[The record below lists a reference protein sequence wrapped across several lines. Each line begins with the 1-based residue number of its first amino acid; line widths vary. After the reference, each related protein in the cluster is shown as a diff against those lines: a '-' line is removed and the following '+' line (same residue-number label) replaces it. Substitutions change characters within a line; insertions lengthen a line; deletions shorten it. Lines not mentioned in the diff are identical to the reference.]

1 MQFDQDGGG
10 ITGITPAALAGRRT
24 GHSDRACRFDAVWRK
39 IGPTPAAF
47 RKTFEANLGEH
58 IDMLSRREYLK
69 NSTLLAAA
77 CALPAGLLQA
87 FENGDLITRVIPRS
101 GEKLPIV
108 GLGSSATF
116 RQLAQREDVSAL
128 KAVLETLV
136 ENGGTVFDTA
146 PSYGASEE
154 VAGRIARESGLTD
167 KIFWATKV
175 NVAGRGGSSADIGR
189 ARAQLAQS
197 LARIGKDPVDLIQV
211 HNLADLATQM
221 PLIQELK
228 EEGKIRYIGTTS
240 TRTSRY
246 SDLEK
251 AMRGYPLDF
260 IGVNYAI
267 DSRTAADR
275 ILPLAQEL
283 GIATLIYVPFGRSR
297 LFSRVSGV
305 QVPDWAK
312 EFGADSWG
320 KFFLKYIASHPA
332 VTCVTPAT
340 SKPKNMLD
348 NIGAAYGEL
357 PDETTRNKMAQLIDD
372 LP

>member
-1 MQFDQDGGG
+1 
-10 ITGITPAALAGRRT
+10 
-24 GHSDRACRFDAVWRK
+24 
-39 IGPTPAAF
+39 
-47 RKTFEANLGEH
+47 
-58 IDMLSRREYLK
+58 MLSRREYLK
-69 NSTLLAAA
+69 NSALLAAA
-77 CALPAGLLQA
+77 CALPAGILRA
-87 FENGDLITRVIPRS
+87 FENGELITRAIPKT

-116 RQLAQREDVSAL
+116 RQVAQREDVSAL
-128 KAVLETLV
+128 KGVLETLV

-154 VAGRIARESGLTD
+154 VAGQIARESGLTD

-175 NVAGRGGSSADIGR
+175 NVAGRGGSSADPGR
-189 ARAQLAQS
+189 AQAQLAQS
-197 LARIGKDPVDLIQV
+197 LHRIGKDPVDLIQV
-211 HNLADLATQM
+211 HNLADLATQI
-221 PLIQELK
+221 PLVQEMK

-251 AMRGYPLDF
+251 AMRDYPLDF

-297 LFSRVSGV
+297 LFSRVSGM

-320 KFFLKYIASHPA
+320 KFFLKYIESHPA

-357 PDETTRNKMAQLIDD
+357 PDEATRNKMAQLIDE